1 MLSLVHGLE
10 ALGQHVLPLI
20 LTLAALLLVAYEYVR
35 IREAVLRVFGIIREL
50 LSGVADA
57 LDAVASTMRNAVKDV
72 RRHVTDDERLPLPR
86 LAVAVLALAPILF
99 LLIVV
104 EVRLWGA
111 YFESLFPEQLEVP
124 IIGLVPGG
132 LLTALVPVAA
142 GFLLGWL
149 IEALFGTFP
158 LPLLSGWSSPGARSR
173 ARGLLA
179 IGLCM
184 LWVLLAATVYDAANE
199 VYDGLGPSTC
209 ALQFA
214 PAAEDPTATAAPS
227 FADASAAQ
235 TACVADWK
243 ANDRA
248 RSIRVILGEL
258 TLHLSA
264 LIAWVVLGAVGLGL
278 LGGTATL
285 ALGAVLAAWFVRL
298 VNRLV
303 AALATLV
310 EALLAIVRAI
320 ANGFVR
326 LLTALGLPLPAVPSN
341 LALHDTLAVVVTA
354 ADQPKGPNGVH
365 TAV

>member
-1 MLSLVHGLE
+1 MLSLVHALE
-10 ALGQHVLPLI
+10 AVGQHVLPLI
-20 LTLAALLLVAYEYVR
+20 LILTVLLLVAYEYPR
-35 IREAVLRVFGIIREL
+35 IHEAVLRVFGIVREL

-57 LDAVASTMRNAVKDV
+57 LDAIASTMRNAVKEV

-86 LAVAVLALAPILF
+86 LAVAVLALGPILF
-99 LLIVV
+99 LLIIV

-158 LPLLSGWSSPGARSR
+158 LPLLSGWSSPNARSR
-173 ARGLLA
+173 ARGILA
-179 IGLCM
+179 IGLCV

-214 PAAEDPTATAAPS
+214 PADDDPVATAAPA

-248 RSIRVILGEL
+248 RSIRIILGEL

-264 LIAWVVLGAVGLGL
+264 LIAWVVLGALGLGL
-278 LGGTATL
+278 LAGTAAL
-285 ALGAVLAAWFVRL
+285 ALGAVFSAWLVRL
-298 VNRLV
+298 VNRLMGAV
-303 AALATLV
+303 ATLV
-310 EALLAIVRAI
+310 EALLGIVRAI
-320 ANGFVR
+320 ANGLIR
-326 LLTALGLPLPAVPSN
+326 LLTALGLPLPAVPTVP
-341 LALHDTLAVVVTA
+341 ALHDTLAVVVA
-354 ADQPKGPNGVH
+354 AEHPAAPNGVH
-365 TAV
+365 TRV

>member
-1 MLSLVHGLE
+1 
-10 ALGQHVLPLI
+10 
-20 LTLAALLLVAYEYVR
+20 
-35 IREAVLRVFGIIREL
+35 VFGIVREL
-50 LSGVADA
+50 LTGVADA
-57 LDAVASTMRNAVKDV
+57 LDAIASTMRNAVKEV

-86 LAVAVLALAPILF
+86 LVVAVIALAPILF
-99 LLIVV
+99 LLIIV

-132 LLTALVPVAA
+132 VLTALVPVAA

-173 ARGLLA
+173 ARGVLA
-179 IGLCM
+179 IGLCV
-184 LWVLLAATVYDAANE
+184 LWVLLGATVYDAANE

-214 PAAEDPTATAAPS
+214 PTSDDPAAIAAPS
-227 FADASAAQ
+227 LADASAAQ
-235 TACVADWK
+235 SACVADWK

-264 LIAWVVLGAVGLGL
+264 LIAWVVLGALGLGL
-278 LGGTATL
+278 LAGTAAI
-285 ALGAVLAAWFVRL
+285 ALSVVFSAWLVRL

-303 AALATLV
+303 AALARLV
-310 EALLAIVRAI
+310 EALLGIVRAI

-326 LLTALGLPLPAVPSN
+326 LLTALGLPLPAVPSDPM
-341 LALHDTLAVVVTA
+341 LHDTLAVMVTS
-354 ADQPKGPNGVH
+354 ADHPTTPNGVH